1 MKFTVLLRGLLI
13 AAFVLPM
20 SLLAQDEIVDRI
32 RATEFERGVPGNQ
45 EVAAEKNVKF
55 EETFDTTTLPAGWQL
70 IDNDGSG
77 AGWEFR
83 QDVGFLSGDSIFP
96 EAGQSFFFSS
106 FNNANGFLIDEYIIS
121 PQLPAVESGDSLIF
135 YAGAIDGNFPD
146 SLRVWVSTTDSS
158 LGSFT
163 DLVGYFKVDGP
174 VSSWNRYAF
183 DMSAFAGSEPFVAI
197 NYYITDG
204 GPSGSSSDNLWVDHV
219 IHKGSAAA
227 NTARVQV
234 IHNAAD
240 PGAAL
245 VDVYLNGGLLLD
257 DFAFRDATSFIDAPA
272 GTPIDIG
279 VAGPNSGGV
288 GDTLANFNVTLT
300 PGETYVVVANG
311 VLDPTAFA
319 PNPDGRSTA
328 FTLFVNPL
336 GQEASTDPATVEFSA
351 LHGSSDA
358 PTVDVDARGVATLVN
373 DAAYGDITG
382 YVGVPPAAYTLDV
395 KDATGTVTVASF
407 AADLSGLAGGAAQ
420 VFASGF
426 LDPSA
431 NQNGAAFGLF
441 AALPTGDVVE
451 FPAITTARVQVIH
464 NAADPA
470 AAIVDVYLNGGLL
483 LDDFAFRDAT
493 AFIDAPAGTPLDI
506 GVAGPNSGGVG
517 DTLANFTATLTAG
530 ETYVIIANGV
540 LDPTAFAPNPDGRST
555 AFGLFINPVGQEA
568 SSDPATV
575 EFAAVHGSS
584 DAPTVDVDARGV
596 ATLVDNA
603 AYGDI
608 TGYIGVP
615 PAAYTLDVKDGSGA
629 VTVASFAAD
638 LSGLAGGAATVFAS
652 GFLDP
657 SANQNGAAFGLFAAL
672 PTGDIVEFPAINTA
686 RVQVIHNAA
695 DPGAAVVDIYLNGG
709 ILLDDFAFRDATA
722 FIDAPAG
729 TPIDIGVAGPN
740 SGGVGDTLANFNV
753 TLTPGETYVVIA
765 NGVLDPS
772 AFAPNPD
779 GRSTAFGLFINPT
792 GQEASTDV
800 NTVEFSAL
808 HGSSDAPTVD
818 VVARGVATLVDD
830 AAYGDITGYVGV
842 PAASYTL
849 DVTDASGSTVVA
861 SFTADLSGLAGGA
874 AQVFAS
880 GFLTPSANQNG
891 PAFGLFAALPNG
903 DVVEFSPI
911 VGIEDDL
918 LDGTINNFELE
929 QNYPNPFNPTTTIR
943 YSIPQSSDVT
953 VTIFNIAGQKVATLV
968 SERQSAGAYTLDF
981 NAAQFPSGVYF
992 YQINAGSFVSSR
1004 KMVLSK

>member
-20 SLLAQDEIVDRI
+20 SLLAQDEVGDRI
-32 RATEFERGVPGNQ
+32 RATEFERGVPGTQ
-45 EVAAEKNVKF
+45 EVVAEKNVKF

-77 AGWEFR
+77 TGFDFR
-83 QDVGFLSGDSIFP
+83 QLVSFTSGDSVFA
-96 EAGQSFFFSS
+96 EAGQSFFFSN
-106 FNNANGFLIDEYIIS
+106 FNNANGLLLDEYIVS
-121 PQLPAVESGDSLIF
+121 PRLPSVEVGDSLIF
-135 YAGAIDGNFPD
+135 YAGSIGGNFPD

-163 DLVGYFKVDGP
+163 DLIGYFRVDGP
-174 VSSWNRYAF
+174 VGSWNRYAF
-183 DMSAFAGSEPFVAI
+183 DMSPFEGSEPFVAI
-197 NYYITDG
+197 NYYITNG
-204 GPSGSSSDNLWVDHV
+204 GTTGNASDNVWVDHV
-219 IHKGSAAA
+219 IHKGSAAV

-234 IHNAAD
+234 VHNAAD

-257 DFAFRDATSFIDAPA
+257 DFAFRDATPFIDAPA

-288 GDTLANFNVTLT
+288 HDTLANFNVTLT

-328 FTLFVNPL
+328 FTLLVNPL
-336 GQEASTDPATVEFSA
+336 GQEASSDPSTVEFSA

-358 PTVDVDARGVATLVN
+358 PTVDVDARGVATLV
-373 DAAYGDITG
+373 
-382 YVGVPPAAYTLDV
+382 
-395 KDATGTVTVASF
+395 
-407 AADLSGLAGGAAQ
+407 
-420 VFASGF
+420 
-426 LDPSA
+426 
-431 NQNGAAFGLF
+431 
-441 AALPTGDVVE
+441 
-451 FPAITTARVQVIH
+451 
-464 NAADPA
+464 
-470 AAIVDVYLNGGLL
+470 
-483 LDDFAFRDAT
+483 DD
-493 AFIDAPAGTPLDI
+493 
-506 GVAGPNSGGVG
+506 
-517 DTLANFTATLTAG
+517 
-530 ETYVIIANGV
+530 
-540 LDPTAFAPNPDGRST
+540 
-555 AFGLFINPVGQEA
+555 
-568 SSDPATV
+568 
-575 EFAAVHGSS
+575 
-584 DAPTVDVDARGV
+584 
-596 ATLVDNA
+596 A

-672 PTGDIVEFPAINTA
+672 PTGDVVEFPAINTA

-729 TPIDIGVAGPN
+729 TPLDIGVAGPN

-765 NGVLDPS
+765 NGVLDPG

-792 GQEASTDV
+792 GQEASTDA

-903 DVVEFSPI
+903 AVVEFSPI

-943 YSIPQSSDVT
+943 YSIPQTSDVT